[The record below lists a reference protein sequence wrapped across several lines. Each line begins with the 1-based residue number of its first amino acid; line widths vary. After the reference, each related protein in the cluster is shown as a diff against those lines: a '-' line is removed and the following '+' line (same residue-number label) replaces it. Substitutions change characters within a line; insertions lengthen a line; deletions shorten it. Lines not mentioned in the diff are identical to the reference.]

1 MKTQIKITVILF
13 ILMFTLMII
22 GGVLYTNKS
31 YSTNVEYE
39 TVVNQ
44 EILLKSNKKKTSK
57 KSTKKKTV
65 KKSTKKKKTTKK
77 KKKYY
82 SPLNVATAS
91 REEYYNYA
99 KSIGGYDDTQMS
111 CLINLW
117 QRESGWNPRSR
128 NRSSGAC
135 GIPQALPCSKIKAQQ
150 GSYNWQAQIRWGVN
164 YIRWRKG
171 YGSPCK
177 A

>member
-31 YSTNVEYE
+31 YSTNTEYE
-39 TVVNQ
+39 TVVSQ

-57 KSTKKKTV
+57 KKTVKKSSKKKKTT

-117 QRESGWNPRSR
+117 QRESG
-128 NRSSGAC
+128 
-135 GIPQALPCSKIKAQQ
+135 
-150 GSYNWQAQIRWGVN
+150 
-164 YIRWRKG
+164 
-171 YGSPCK
+171 
-177 A
+177 